1 MVILLSV
8 AINVLMLATWNARA
22 TLADMA
28 ENSTDVPPAVYE

>member
-22 TLADMA
+22 TLEDMA
-28 ENSTDVPPAVYE
+28 PNDTAVPAAVYE